1 MDLLRSPVLGRF
13 LRWRHARTVLQVILV
28 GAAGAIVVD
37 GFLGPAEPSRNAA
50 GTLPW
55 VQWRG
60 LVVIALL
67 TLGNVFCMAC
77 PFMLPRR
84 LAKRLWAPSRPVPR
98 WLKGKWVAIGGLI
111 AFFWAYEA
119 LDLWASPF
127 WTAWVVIGYF
137 VVAFSVDALFRG
149 AAFCKHVCPIGQFH
163 FVHAP
168 LSPFEVAIRS
178 PDPCVACKTK
188 DCIRG
193 RWPTEQVKSREGLPL
208 QRGCELWLFQQR
220 KVGNA
225 DCTFCMECIHA
236 CPHDNVGI
244 MARRPGLELTSD
256 PVRSGVGRLSE
267 RTDLAILAVVM
278 TFASLVNA
286 LGMIGPFVT
295 MQSGISRALGVPPE
309 LVLAGL
315 MVVALMGVPALLLA
329 GAGGAERRLAA
340 TPRSAWRRYV
350 WGLVPLGLSMWGAH
364 HFYHFALGASTLL
377 PLGQRIAGLAGL
389 GASAPSG
396 VVVTTP
402 EFAWMLPAQVS
413 MLALGTLASLRL
425 LTGIGRDA
433 HEGAGSARATL
444 PWKGL
449 AWLLFVMSCWLLTQP
464 MEMRGLIGG

>member
-1 MDLLRSPVLGRF
+1 MDLLNLPVLGRF
-13 LRWRHARTVLQVILV
+13 LRWRHTRTVLQSILLV
-28 GAAGAIVVD
+28 AAAAIVLD

-84 LAKRLWAPSRPVPR
+84 IAKRIWAPTRPVPR
-98 WLKGKWVAIGGLI
+98 WLKGKWVAIVGLI

-137 VVAFSVDALFRG
+137 VVAFTVDALFRG

-178 PDPCVACKTK
+178 PDPCVECQTK

-193 RWPTEQVKSREGLPL
+193 RWPEEQVKRRDGFPQ

-244 MARRPGLELTSD
+244 LARRPGLELASD

-267 RTDLAILAVVM
+267 RTDLAILVVVM

-286 LGMIGPFVT
+286 LGMIQPFVA
-295 MQSGISRALGVPPE
+295 MQSSMARLLGLPPA

-315 MVVALMGVPALLLA
+315 MVVVLVALPALLLLA
-329 GAGGAERRLAA
+329 TGSAERRWAA
-340 TPRSAWRRYV
+340 APRSAWRRYV

-364 HFYHFALGASTLL
+364 HFYHFALGTSTLV
-377 PLGQRIAGLAGL
+377 PLGQRLVAFAGL
-389 GASAPSG
+389 SVPAPAA
-396 VVVTTP
+396 VTVATP
-402 EFAWMLPAQVS
+402 DFVWMLPAQVL
-413 MLALGTLASLRL
+413 MLVVGTFASLRL
-425 LTGIGRDA
+425 LSAIGRDVHPA
-433 HEGAGSARATL
+433 TTAARGTL
-444 PWKGL
+444 PWQIL
-449 AWLLFVMSCWLLTQP
+449 ALTLFLLSCWLLAQP
-464 MEMRGLIGG
+464 MEMRGLLGG